1 MIYPRHLICET
12 EATKIWESQMNQ
24 MQLYYKHFI
33 LAEPGTDV
41 WRHNRKMKLVNSRD
55 KKIQICYVH
64 PLLTRILDPT
74 RPNIAKTALDI

>member
-41 WRHNRKMKLVNSRD
+41 WRHN
-55 KKIQICYVH
+55 KKNEASKQ
-64 PLLTRILDPT
+64 
-74 RPNIAKTALDI
+74 